1 MDSGPS
7 TYGSN
12 KSVMAPTSSP
22 STKKSP
28 SPTTDKAAQSPA
40 TAGTA
45 KKEQPKILAVRA
57 SDVPA
62 DAIVKN
68 IKDQPMGKVVSRV
81 GDKPKADALVVDT
94 GKPGQKQ
101 YQVLDKNQK
110 VFIDNPEYTE
120 ESKATKLL
128 SKLKI
133 KSKKVRSI
141 KKILRNSKFNEQ
153 REIVFEIN
161 FNDPKL
167 ARSALLA
174 PISCGFEA
182 ETTWPS
188 LDTDSGSDDDFLEG
202 MRWSDVADIIY
213 DQEGSRSV
221 STIEQSFNEWLM
233 ESDFYYDTEREVMN
247 DLISD
252 RMNDMSFITDY
263 AYQELGADEVEDYKN
278 ETLEDLSKEE
288 KEEYDGWGE
297 DEWAE
302 KLIKE
307 KYEDSFEEWLADQIR
322 DNGEAHDDTWERVT
336 SEVDIDD
343 WMRKEYGDW
352 YSLLRDQDVFIT
364 NPNGGSGGVEA
375 VASELEPW
383 AEGNSM
389 SSSVQAGE
397 YHSGKSVDN
406 DYWRVEEDS
415 SIEAD
420 GAAAEIISPV
430 YETPEQMLK
439 EMNSLFDFF
448 AKNDV
453 ETNSSTGLHVTMSWN
468 GETTPVNK
476 LKMAVLLGDK
486 YLLGLFDRENNTY
499 TKSQL
504 DNVAKG
510 ISDLMKNP
518 ANLKT
523 LSAVEEILSSKV
535 SDNKFSSI
543 NFKDATNKAG
553 NNLIEFRIAGGDDY
567 HMKTTDIVKSV
578 VRYAAIMQAGHDPEA
593 FRKDYILA
601 LYRLIGKEAA
611 TPDPEKIKSM
621 NIAYGDAGKNPM
633 LLALQTSAAKN
644 NVSSVTDYL
653 VRGLELISKAKQLQ
667 SQQAQGDLFTPTES
681 VNEEGEDPSR
691 YYESG
696 KENILMALAISA
708 IDIGM
713 NKSRPPKATGIAAI
727 RKGVKELG
735 LSTGTLWQSILSNH
749 MVLNHAHELGLDKY
763 ELQNA
768 LSTGLS
774 AMLKTNLG
782 VQPEQPKSVVKYKA
796 GDVIYVKDAD
806 YAQIQQGTATPEMFM
821 IVSKPE
827 QETNDAFKAKFGV
840 DRWDTTRMSRQEL
853 KNITARTGI
862 KFMQESV
869 FERFE
874 QLSLEEQ
881 LRILEK
887 VDGAKLTEA
896 WSKKYKDSI
905 NCSEPKGFS
914 QKAHC
919 AGKKKNNEDIDEA
932 KACPQCGSTSC
943 TCEPGKCDCE
953 PVEENL
959 RQWFNDKWVR
969 FGPDGK
975 IRGDC
980 ARGDDSEGKPKCLPQ
995 SKAHSLGKKGR
1006 ASAAARK
1013 RREDPN
1019 PERKGAAKNV
1029 ATKKEG
1035 LNESF
1040 MQVSRINRVLKK
1052 HGFELYNDNMQGDH
1066 DNSVI
1071 RAEWHHPS
1079 GRKISTF
1086 TPNVGGGLL
1095 GNTYPSTYIS
1105 VKLHGNGGMDEY
1117 KESTAKFLPTSPGEL
1132 NRYLSSN
1139 NSRKNEDTNVPFNEC
1154 PQCRGPIVHESQLN
1168 EKQDACYHKVKRR
1181 YKVWPSAYASG
1192 ALVQCRKKGAKN
1204 WGNSKKESVE
1214 EDYGRYYCSTDKKW
1228 KTRQGP
1234 KQKRKVKEGAVP
1246 DNRKIRILNKIM
1258 SEPLLASDIGAQ
1270 MEAFFAIPD
1279 PLMVNEFR
1287 KQRAM
1292 AGDNVDLRPVVKGF
1306 INNSLHPDVQK
1317 QVNVNESIVNEY
1329 DDLGKEKA
1337 VIIKTVSGL
1346 DAKDKQ
1352 QAEVLDRIYKILNSG
1367 QISTNIDVA
1376 FTKPLVDENL
1386 PEAEKAKVR
1395 KDMTRII
1402 AGLEQD
1408 YGSMKKFLAR
1418 LETAGGV
1425 VNVKE
1430 LSKSLNTFENVFGD
1444 NVATAAFI
1452 TLANYG
1458 VGKKQ
1463 KGPGEYALAC
1473 LSNKIKLA
1481 EGEGDLQ
1488 MAGIGKVELKAALSS
1503 SGGRIGYGG
1512 GSQKAKR
1519 AVINKYAK
1527 YIPTVMERLSAGT
1540 GGSISIRPF
1549 IDALNTDLPTNKPN
1563 NVKVRKALMTELLTM
1578 DLEKFAG
1585 PVVNKF
1591 ATSMN
1596 FDEIETEYLK
1606 QNFAWYKDRD
1616 DFDALLLMH
1625 VPNRKTAMIRSA
1637 EDLVAFRNSGHANA
1651 TSISIVPTQAGAG
1664 REQWA
1669 QLTLNKAK
1677 AG

>member
-1 MDSGPS
+1 
-7 TYGSN
+7 
-12 KSVMAPTSSP
+12 
-22 STKKSP
+22 
-28 SPTTDKAAQSPA
+28 
-40 TAGTA
+40 
-45 KKEQPKILAVRA
+45 
-57 SDVPA
+57 
-62 DAIVKN
+62 
-68 IKDQPMGKVVSRV
+68 
-81 GDKPKADALVVDT
+81 
-94 GKPGQKQ
+94 
-101 YQVLDKNQK
+101 
-110 VFIDNPEYTE
+110 
-120 ESKATKLL
+120 
-128 SKLKI
+128 
-133 KSKKVRSI
+133 
-141 KKILRNSKFNEQ
+141 
-153 REIVFEIN
+153 
-161 FNDPKL
+161 
-167 ARSALLA
+167 
-174 PISCGFEA
+174 
-182 ETTWPS
+182 
-188 LDTDSGSDDDFLEG
+188 
-202 MRWSDVADIIY
+202 
-213 DQEGSRSV
+213 
-221 STIEQSFNEWLM
+221 
-233 ESDFYYDTEREVMN
+233 
-247 DLISD
+247 
-252 RMNDMSFITDY
+252 
-263 AYQELGADEVEDYKN
+263 
-278 ETLEDLSKEE
+278 
-288 KEEYDGWGE
+288 
-297 DEWAE
+297 
-302 KLIKE
+302 
-307 KYEDSFEEWLADQIR
+307 
-322 DNGEAHDDTWERVT
+322 
-336 SEVDIDD
+336 
-343 WMRKEYGDW
+343 
-352 YSLLRDQDVFIT
+352 
-364 NPNGGSGGVEA
+364 
-375 VASELEPW
+375 
-383 AEGNSM
+383 M

-397 YHSGKSVDN
+397 YHSGKGVDN

-453 ETNSSTGLHVTMSWN
+453 ETNESTGLHVTMSWN
-468 GETTPVNK
+468 GEQTPANK

-782 VQPEQPKSVVKYKA
+782 VQPEQPKAVVKYKA

-821 IVSKPE
+821 IVSTPE

-869 FERFE
+869 FERFD

-887 VDGAKLTEA
+887 VDGEKLTEA

-905 NCSEPKGFS
+905 NCSDPKGFS

-919 AGKKKNNEDIDEA
+919 AGKKKTNERKKSLRNPKDNPCWDGY
-932 KACPQCGSTSC
+932 K
-943 TCEPGKCDCE
+943 
-953 PVEENL
+953 PVGT
-959 RQWFNDKWVR
+959 KKK
-969 FGPDGK
+969 DGK
-975 IRGDC
+975 TV
-980 ARGDDSEGKPKCLPQ
+980 
-995 SKAHSLGKKGR
+995 
-1006 ASAAARK
+1006 
-1013 RREDPN
+1013 PN
-1019 PERKGAAKNV
+1019 C
-1029 ATKKEG
+1029 
-1035 LNESF
+1035 
-1040 MQVSRINRVLKK
+1040 
-1052 HGFELYNDNMQGDH
+1052 
-1066 DNSVI
+1066 
-1071 RAEWHHPS
+1071 
-1079 GRKISTF
+1079 
-1086 TPNVGGGLL
+1086 
-1095 GNTYPSTYIS
+1095 
-1105 VKLHGNGGMDEY
+1105 
-1117 KESTAKFLPTSPGEL
+1117 
-1132 NRYLSSN
+1132 
-1139 NSRKNEDTNVPFNEC
+1139 VP
-1154 PQCRGPIVHESQLN
+1154 
-1168 EKQDACYHKVKRR
+1168 
-1181 YKVWPSAYASG
+1181 
-1192 ALVQCRKKGAKN
+1192 
-1204 WGNSKKESVE
+1204 ESVE
-1214 EDYGRYYCSTDKKW
+1214 
-1228 KTRQGP
+1228 
-1234 KQKRKVKEGAVP
+1234 EGAVP

-1258 SEPLLASDIGAQ
+1258 SKPLLASDIGAQ

-1292 AGDNVDLRPVVKGF
+1292 SGDNIDLRPVVKGF

-1317 QVNVNESIVNEY
+1317 HVNVNESIVNEY

-1346 DAKDKQ
+1346 NAKDKQ
-1352 QAEVLDRIYKILNSG
+1352 QAEILDRIYKILNSG

-1386 PEAEKAKVR
+1386 PEAEKAKIR

-1418 LETAGGV
+1418 LESAGGV
-1425 VNVKE
+1425 FIAPGDASWPQQLDDLATPPIGLVVKG
-1430 LSKSLNTFENVFGD
+1430 KVDSLKARSIAIVGTRNPTPYGARIASDF
-1444 NVATAAFI
+1444 AAGFVDREWSI
-1452 TLANYG
+1452 ISGGAYG
-1458 VGKKQ
+1458 IDTHAH
-1463 KGPGEYALAC
+1463 KGAL
-1473 LSNKIKLA
+1473 IA
-1481 EGEGDLQ
+1481 EG
-1488 MAGIGKVELKAALSS
+1488 ITI
-1503 SGGRIGYGG
+1503 RRHR
-1512 GSQKAKR
+1512 KR
-1519 AVINKYAK
+1519 N
-1527 YIPTVMERLSAGT
+1527 
-1540 GGSISIRPF
+1540 
-1549 IDALNTDLPTNKPN
+1549 
-1563 NVKVRKALMTELLTM
+1563 
-1578 DLEKFAG
+1578 
-1585 PVVNKF
+1585 
-1591 ATSMN
+1591 
-1596 FDEIETEYLK
+1596 
-1606 QNFAWYKDRD
+1606 
-1616 DFDALLLMH
+1616 
-1625 VPNRKTAMIRSA
+1625 
-1637 EDLVAFRNSGHANA
+1637 
-1651 TSISIVPTQAGAG
+1651 
-1664 REQWA
+1664 
-1669 QLTLNKAK
+1669 
-1677 AG
+1677 